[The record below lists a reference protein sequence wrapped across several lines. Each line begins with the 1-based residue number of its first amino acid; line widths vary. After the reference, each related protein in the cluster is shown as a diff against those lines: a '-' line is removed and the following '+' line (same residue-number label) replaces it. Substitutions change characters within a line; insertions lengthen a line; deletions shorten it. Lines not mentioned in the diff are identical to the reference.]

1 MEDAENWRGF
11 MNTNDKPKWWKIFG
25 ISLLII
31 APITA
36 VIVALILMNRN
47 SKRDFTIK
55 VEK

>member
-1 MEDAENWRGF
+1 VEDAENWRGF
-11 MNTNDKPKWWKIFG
+11 MSTNDKPKWWKIFG

-36 VIVALILMNRN
+36 VIVDLILMNRN